1 MLTGEYLVNLPRGDL
16 LETRK
21 GGLDVF
27 RSLGQEIIRD
37 NISAVV
43 HFSYQS
49 NKEHAYE
56 GAVYF
61 KNGEPHMAI
70 VHREESMFSLD
81 AFEFL
86 EQRSKE
92 MDCKISLHEAN
103 VALIYE
109 TLDAF
114 PNSVLH
120 FDVESNQENIND
132 HWWKSVRYQTHHMKF
147 DSTDLEEEF
156 AGLEFAQKRQANRM
170 YDTNVHL
177 ERGRSYSFPT
187 QVQHTFAP
195 VLLHLQSYGFQ
206 VVEIL
211 NRQQSTSPFEH
222 ILYSSKEHQ
231 DVGQLLE
238 KIEEKFFGVQFG
250 CVFLQEFELLSM
262 VQGELLALDVLRNIS
277 DYCMES
283 RHLFFVSYDIDLLD
297 QKTTAKLQQ
306 VASSIDAITLRSWS
320 EEPDGIPI
328 EGVFEDYDV
337 EAEHWFEAQLEFM
350 AQSDSMPSLEKTKE
364 FEGGSS
370 QISDVQ
376 RAEVAQ
382 SLRGALASFSNPSS
396 TSHHAHQD
404 ASLDAKDWKPYMMQT
419 DIVQGKFVSESKVF
433 SDEQLHTDWQRR
445 TTKTKPMKVRKEPK
459 IRRVQ
464 KQAMRKPQPTL
475 PPTSVS
481 KITPKELGQRREY
494 IENVSL
500 PSIKKPHKLPTSS
513 IENAAEFQD
522 KINEDVMPKIPLELR
537 GIKDGLNNSNF
548 IEEASLPGPRSPRK
562 LAFDSPS
569 SFQDSTEVNSL
580 HEKNIQTRNTATYA
594 HEPKSIDEISKKWE
608 ASIKKNQSMR
618 HTLYDERGNKLN
630 KFGGKSS

>member
-21 GGLDVF
+21 GGHDVF

-43 HFSYQS
+43 HFSQQS
-49 NKEHAYE
+49 NEEQEYE

-61 KNGEPHMAI
+61 KNGEPHLAI
-70 VHREESMFSLD
+70 VHCDETMFSLD

-86 EQRSKE
+86 EHRSKE

-120 FDVESNQENIND
+120 FDIESNQQNID
-132 HWWKSVRYQTHHMKF
+132 DQWWKSVRYQTHHMKF

-156 AGLEFAQKRQANRM
+156 AGLEFAQKRQSNRAN
-170 YDTNVHL
+170 DANVQL

-187 QVQHTFAP
+187 PVQNTFSP

-206 VVEIL
+206 VVEL
-211 NRQQSTSPFEH
+211 LHGQEPPSPFEH
-222 ILYSSKEHQ
+222 ILYSSKEYQ
-231 DVGQLLE
+231 DAGLLLE

-250 CVFLQEFELLSM
+250 CVVLHEFELLSM
-262 VQGELLALDVLRNIS
+262 VQGELVALDILRNIS

-283 RHLFFVSYDIDLLD
+283 RHVFFVSFDIDLLD
-297 QKTTAKLQQ
+297 QKTTAKIQQ
-306 VASSIDAITLRSWS
+306 IAASIDAISLRTWS
-320 EEPDGIPI
+320 EEPDSIPI
-328 EGVFEDYDV
+328 EGIFEDYDA

-350 AQSDSMPSLEKTKE
+350 AHSDSMPSLENLEE

-376 RAEVAQ
+376 RAEVTQ
-382 SLRGALASFSNPSS
+382 SLRGALDSFSNPSS
-396 TSHHAHQD
+396 SSQSHQD
-404 ASLDAKDWKPYMMQT
+404 ELLERKEWKPYMMQT
-419 DIVQGKFVSESKVF
+419 NIIQGKFVSESKVF
-433 SDEQLHTDWQRR
+433 SEEEIHADWQRR
-445 TTKTKPMKVRKEPK
+445 TTNTKPKQVRKKPK

-464 KQAMRKPQPTL
+464 RQTIRKPEPTL

-481 KITPKELGQRREY
+481 KITPKEIGQRWEH
-494 IENVSL
+494 IENISL
-500 PSIKKPHKLPTSS
+500 PSIKKPHKLPESS
-513 IENAAEFQD
+513 INKAAEFQNN
-522 KINEDVMPKIPLELR
+522 INDDALPKIPLEMR
-537 GIKDGLNNSNF
+537 SIKDGLNNSN
-548 IEEASLPGPRSPRK
+548 IVEDASLPEPQRPRK
-562 LAFDSPS
+562 LAFDSQSTFEDS
-569 SFQDSTEVNSL
+569 SEAHSL

-594 HEPKSIDEISKKWE
+594 HQPKSIDEISNNWE
-608 ASIKKNQSMR
+608 TTIKKSQSMR

>member
-21 GGLDVF
+21 GGHDVF

-43 HFSYQS
+43 HFSQQS
-49 NKEHAYE
+49 NEEQEYE

-61 KNGEPHMAI
+61 KNGEPHLAI
-70 VHREESMFSLD
+70 VHRDETMFSLD

-86 EQRSKE
+86 EHRSKE

-120 FDVESNQENIND
+120 FDIESNQQNID
-132 HWWKSVRYQTHHMKF
+132 DQWWKSVRYQTHHMKF

-156 AGLEFAQKRQANRM
+156 AGLEFAQKRQSNRAN
-170 YDTNVHL
+170 DANVQL

-187 QVQHTFAP
+187 PVQNTFSP

-206 VVEIL
+206 VVEL
-211 NRQQSTSPFEH
+211 LHGQEPTSPFEH
-222 ILYSSKEHQ
+222 ILYSSKEYQ
-231 DVGQLLE
+231 DAGLLLE

-250 CVFLQEFELLSM
+250 CVVLHEFELLSM
-262 VQGELLALDVLRNIS
+262 VQGELVALDILRNLS

-283 RHLFFVSYDIDLLD
+283 RHVFFVSFDIDLLD
-297 QKTTAKLQQ
+297 QKTTAKIQQ
-306 VASSIDAITLRSWS
+306 IAASIDAISLRTWS
-320 EEPDGIPI
+320 EEPDSIPI
-328 EGVFEDYDV
+328 EGIFEDYDA

-350 AQSDSMPSLEKTKE
+350 AHSDSMPSLENLEE

-376 RAEVAQ
+376 RAEVTQ
-382 SLRGALASFSNPSS
+382 SLRGALDSFSNPSS
-396 TSHHAHQD
+396 
-404 ASLDAKDWKPYMMQT
+404 SLQSQQNELLERKEWKPYMMQT
-419 DIVQGKFVSESKVF
+419 NIIQGKFVSESKVF
-433 SDEQLHTDWQRR
+433 SEEEIHADWQRR
-445 TTKTKPMKVRKEPK
+445 TTNTKPKQVRKKPK

-464 KQAMRKPQPTL
+464 RQTIRKPEPTL

-481 KITPKELGQRREY
+481 KITPKEIGQRWEH
-494 IENVSL
+494 IENISL
-500 PSIKKPHKLPTSS
+500 PSIKKPHKLPESS
-513 IENAAEFQD
+513 INKAAEFQNN
-522 KINEDVMPKIPLELR
+522 INDDALPKIPLEMR
-537 GIKDGLNNSNF
+537 SIKDGLNNSN
-548 IEEASLPGPRSPRK
+548 IVEDASLPEPQRPRK
-562 LAFDSPS
+562 LAFDSQSTFEDS
-569 SFQDSTEVNSL
+569 SEAHSL

-594 HEPKSIDEISKKWE
+594 HQPKSIDEISNNWE
-608 ASIKKNQSMR
+608 TTIKKSQSMR

>member
-21 GGLDVF
+21 GSHDVF

-37 NISAVV
+37 KISAVI
-43 HFSYQS
+43 HFSQQS
-49 NKEHAYE
+49 NAEDEYE

-61 KNGEPHMAI
+61 KNGEPHLAI
-70 VHREESMFSLD
+70 VHRAEPMFSLD

-86 EQRSKE
+86 EHRSKE

-120 FDVESNQENIND
+120 FDIESNQQNID
-132 HWWKSVRYQTHHMKF
+132 DQWWKSVRYQTHHMKF
-147 DSTDLEEEF
+147 DSTDLEDEF
-156 AGLEFAQKRQANRM
+156 VGLEFAQKRHLNRTSHANV
-170 YDTNVHL
+170 NL
-177 ERGRSYSFPT
+177 ERGRSYSIPT
-187 QVQHTFAP
+187 HVQNTLSP
-195 VLLHLQSYGFQ
+195 ILLHLQSYGFQ

-211 NRQQSTSPFEH
+211 NRQQLTSPFEH
-222 ILYSSKEHQ
+222 ILHSSKEHQ
-231 DVGQLLE
+231 DVVQLLE

-250 CVFLQEFELLSM
+250 CVVLHEFELLSM
-262 VQGELLALDVLRNIS
+262 VQGELIALDILRNIA
-277 DYCMES
+277 DFCMES
-283 RHLFFVSYDIDLLD
+283 RHLFFVSFDTDLLD

-306 VASSIDAITLRSWS
+306 LATSIDAITLRSWS
-320 EEPDGIPI
+320 EEPDSIPI

-350 AQSDSMPSLEKTKE
+350 AHSDSLPSPERTEE

-382 SLRGALASFSNPSS
+382 SLRGALDSFSNPSS
-396 TSHHAHQD
+396 SLHSHQD
-404 ASLDAKDWKPYMMQT
+404 ALLDGKDWRPYMMQT

-433 SDEQLHTDWQRR
+433 SEEQVDADWQRR
-445 TTKTKPMKVRKEPK
+445 TTKTPPSPVRKEPK
-459 IRRVQ
+459 VRRVQ
-464 KQAMRKPQPTL
+464 KQTMRKPEPTL
-475 PPTSVS
+475 PPTPVS
-481 KITPKELGQRREY
+481 KITPKEIGQRWEH
-494 IENVSL
+494 IENFSL
-500 PSIKKPHKLPTSS
+500 PSIKKPHKLPESS
-513 IENAAEFQD
+513 INRAAEYQHN
-522 KINEDVMPKIPLELR
+522 INDDVLPRIPLEMR
-537 GIKDGLNNSNF
+537 GLKDGLNNSNF
-548 IEEASLPGPRSPRK
+548 IEEASLPEPRGPRK
-562 LAFDSPS
+562 LAFDDPS
-569 SFQDSTEVNSL
+569 AFNDSNEANSL
-580 HEKNIQTRNTATYA
+580 HKENNQTRNTATYA
-594 HEPKSIDEISKKWE
+594 HEPKSIDEISKIWD
-608 ASIKKNQSMR
+608 ASIKKSQAIR